1 MISAKTIRRWR
12 EIRCRHPELGE
23 VEKPLLWLIPEFERL
38 HRSGWG
44 RDRIRVHLV
53 EAITKR
59 GLGPEFDRF
68 RERVEEIERM
78 ERERVVCA

>member
-12 EIRCRHPELGE
+12 EIRGRHPELAE

-59 GLGPEFDRF
+59 GLAAEFDRF
-68 RERVEEIERM
+68 RDMVEAIASDEARRV
-78 ERERVVCA
+78 A